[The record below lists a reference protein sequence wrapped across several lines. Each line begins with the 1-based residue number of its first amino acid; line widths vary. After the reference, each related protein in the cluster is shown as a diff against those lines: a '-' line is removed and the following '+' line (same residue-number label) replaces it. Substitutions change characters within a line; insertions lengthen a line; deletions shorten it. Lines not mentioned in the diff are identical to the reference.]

1 MNNNA
6 KYRVT
11 LSLQARGSAGKS
23 IEVAARASWL
33 NQRGIAWQGFDLD
46 GDNRTLSRLYPEHA
60 ELVPVIGQEKDQD
73 PLASILR
80 RAAGAPVTVI
90 DSRAHLDD
98 QWLKALHY
106 TNFFKL
112 AAEQNI
118 GITILVFPRDDFFAI
133 SNVDSICQSCRDQVD
148 YVIVRN
154 PVCAPETKMFDGSEM
169 EKELLSHGAAT
180 LTIPMLSET
189 VKRELGLREDELGR
203 GIPFDEAIGSD
214 ELGLDVIVRGQLQ
227 HWLAKLFSQY
237 DHIAAKLLPAAEA
250 AALKPKG
257 PPPLGGP
264 VRVQREAARINRSIR
279 K

>member
-1 MNNNA
+1 MNKNA

-11 LSLQARGSAGKS
+11 LSLQARGGAGKS
-23 IEVAARASWL
+23 IEVAARACWL
-33 NQRGIAWQGFDLD
+33 NQRDIAWQGFDLD
-46 GDNRTLSRLYPEHA
+46 GDNRMLSRLYPEHA

-80 RAAGAPVTVI
+80 RTAGAPVTVI
-90 DSRAHLDD
+90 DSRAHLDE
-98 QWLKALHY
+98 QWLKTLHY

-112 AAEQNI
+112 ATEQNI
-118 GITILVFPRDDFFAI
+118 GITILVFPRDDPFAM
-133 SNVDSICQSCRDQVD
+133 SCVDSICLSCRDQVD

-154 PVCAPETKMFDGSEM
+154 PFCAPETKTFDGSEM
-169 EKELLSHGAAT
+169 EKELLSYGAAT
-180 LTIPMLSET
+180 LTIPLLSET
-189 VKRELGLREDELGR
+189 AKTELNLREDELRR
-203 GIPFDEAIGSD
+203 GIPFEEAIGSD
-214 ELGLDVIVRGQLQ
+214 KLGLDILVRGQLQ

-237 DHIAAKLLPAAEA
+237 DQIAAKLLPATEA

-264 VRVQREAARINRSIR
+264 VKVQREASRINRSIR